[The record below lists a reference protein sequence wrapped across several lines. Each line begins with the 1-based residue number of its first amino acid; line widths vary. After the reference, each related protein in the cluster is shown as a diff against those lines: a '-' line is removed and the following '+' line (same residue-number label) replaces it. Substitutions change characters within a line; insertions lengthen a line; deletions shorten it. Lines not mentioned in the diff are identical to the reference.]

1 MDPRISTSCLCHNSN
16 EKDADRLSDKRTT
29 FSSTFQKSE
38 RWAFPAGDPT
48 STCLLPPH
56 TISIL
61 NLWFHTRVIVRW
73 AHRKNVLIALRLLP
87 KSPVPTL
94 FRPGFHLSSDR
105 GWRASRRPGPNQSLS
120 PPPPPPTMFSSPATV
135 ESKYGKSM
143 KESCERVTASSS
155 PIDPTSEGVNMRQTN
170 KSLSNRK
177 PKDRL
182 VNLIKDLCR
191 TRRANDGLK

>member
-1 MDPRISTSCLCHNSN
+1 MPTTTTTTHIDSQSLSSHPCNSVLSEHTAKN
-16 EKDADRLSDKRTT
+16 EVRALDV
-29 FSSTFQKSE
+29 
-38 RWAFPAGDPT
+38 
-48 STCLLPPH
+48 LL
-56 TISIL
+56 
-61 NLWFHTRVIVRW
+61 
-73 AHRKNVLIALRLLP
+73 

-105 GWRASRRPGPNQSLS
+105 GWWASRRPGPNQSLS

-177 PKDRL
+177 PKYGL

-191 TRRANDGLK
+191 TRRVNDGLKKIYLQLLILLIILKSCINNCNFSIFIKYTLWI